1 MMENSFTI
9 PIDVRFRD
17 IDAMGH
23 VNNAVYA
30 SYMEQARARY
40 YQEVIGE
47 GLDEVDTVLARIEVD
62 YHKPINLGEDVS
74 VRMRTTDIGD
84 SSLIMEYEI
93 VAAGEIA
100 ASGKTVQVV
109 FDPGTER
116 STPVPD
122 VWRERI
128 ERDRERRT

>member
-1 MMENSFTI
+1 MKNPFTI

-40 YQEVIGE
+40 YQEVINE
-47 GLDEVDTVLARIEVD
+47 KLDEVDTVLARIEID
-62 YHKPINLGEDVS
+62 YHNPIDLGEDVS
-74 VRMRTTDIGD
+74 VKMRTTDIGN

-93 VAAGEIA
+93 VAAGEVA

-109 FDPGTER
+109 FDRATGR
-116 STPVPD
+116 STSIPD
-122 VWRERI
+122 AWRERI